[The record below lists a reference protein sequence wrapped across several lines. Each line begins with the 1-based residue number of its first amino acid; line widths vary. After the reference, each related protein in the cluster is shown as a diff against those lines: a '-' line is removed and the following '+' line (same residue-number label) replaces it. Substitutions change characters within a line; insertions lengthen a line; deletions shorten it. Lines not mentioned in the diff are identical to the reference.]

1 MTKDVAMRFYSG
13 LRPVLSWLFL
23 LGLSGFLQL
32 TEAAHLT
39 MHSDG
44 VELNIQPIELDAQ
57 ERQWIR
63 ENPKVTVASVQYP
76 LYLFQDEHGQWSG
89 LNNDVLKHISAMTGL
104 QFVHQESFST
114 NHMLERLESGVADI
128 STTLAMNEE
137 RRQFLDFSHA
147 FGGAG
152 WVFVGRAGLPAV
164 QSLEELEKRVL
175 VLPARHAL
183 EDSIRREHPLI
194 EIRSVKTY
202 AEARA
207 LVESGE
213 AYATI
218 ENEIGAQLF
227 PSGLLKVGGLVEG
240 KWEADHLAV
249 RKGLPELLS
258 ILNKSL
264 GAFSAAELRAMR
276 VKWLDG
282 ISPAPAPSF
291 WARLIKWG
299 CWAMGALGVLGLLSL
314 FWNRRLATEI
324 KQRREA
330 EKGLG
335 DQLAFQHAL
344 IDAMPDPVFVR
355 DLQGRL
361 IMCNR
366 SYEEALGV
374 RFEQVQGRTLY
385 EFDALPPATSL
396 MLHDEFM
403 VQLRTRKTRFS
414 KRQLL
419 FRSGSRH
426 IYQWTVPFYGVDGK
440 LRGLLGGWT
449 DITQRRTESGCRCPQ

>member
-1 MTKDVAMRFYSG
+1 MLFYRG
-13 LRPVLSWLFL
+13 LRPALGGLFL
-23 LGLSGFLQL
+23 LGMLGVMRCSLAAQL
-32 TEAAHLT
+32 ALHEDIEAF
-39 MHSDG
+39 S
-44 VELNIQPIELDAQ
+44 VQPVALDAD

-89 LNNDVLKHISAMTGL
+89 LNNDVLKRVSAMTGL
-104 QFVHQESFST
+104 QFEHQESFST
-114 NHMLERLESGVADI
+114 DHMLERLESGAADI
-128 STTLAMNEE
+128 STTLAMSDE
-137 RRQFLDFSHA
+137 RKVFLDFSHA

-152 WVFVGRAGLPAV
+152 WVFVGRAGVPSVESFQQL
-164 QSLEELEKRVL
+164 SGRVV

-183 EDSIRREHPLI
+183 EDVIRRDFPLI
-194 EIRSVKTY
+194 EVRSVKTY

-218 ENEIGAQLF
+218 ENEIGAQLY
-227 PSGLLKVGGLVEG
+227 PLGLLRVGGLVEG

-249 RKGLPELLS
+249 RKGMPQLLS
-258 ILNKSL
+258 ILNKAL
-264 GAFSAAELRAMR
+264 EAFPAVELRAIR
-276 VKWLDG
+276 LKWLEG
-282 ISPAPAPSF
+282 ISPAPVPTIGQ
-291 WARLIKWG
+291 RLLEWG
-299 CWAMGALGVLGLLSL
+299 CWLMGGWGVFGLLSL
-314 FWNRRLATEI
+314 VWNRRLAAVI
-324 KQRREA
+324 KLRREA
-330 EKGLG
+330 EKDLG

-344 IDAMPDPVFVR
+344 IDSMPDPVFVR

-366 SYEEALGV
+366 SYEEALSI
-374 RFEQVQGRTLY
+374 RLDQVQGRQLI
-385 EFDALPPATSL
+385 EVDALPEATAL

-403 VQLRTRKTRFS
+403 VQLRTRKSRFC

-419 FRSGSRH
+419 FKNGPREV
-426 IYQWTVPFYGVDGK
+426 YQWTVPFYSADGK

-449 DITQRRTESGCRCPQ
+449 DITQRRTESGCRCLQ